1 MSISLQ
7 VTYTV
12 NSHVRA
18 RKESTSEFI
27 STINMDLQK
36 TSLDTVHETTT
47 TWYLEAKSEN
57 STLFCFGIV
66 WVFNSLFWYVLLHYY
81 KLALSLKTDIW
92 QSWALMTVYQL

>member
-27 STINMDLQK
+27 IIINMDLQK
-36 TSLDTVHETTT
+36 TSLDTVYETTT
-47 TWYLEAKSEN
+47 T
-57 STLFCFGIV
+57 
-66 WVFNSLFWYVLLHYY
+66 
-81 KLALSLKTDIW
+81 
-92 QSWALMTVYQL
+92 